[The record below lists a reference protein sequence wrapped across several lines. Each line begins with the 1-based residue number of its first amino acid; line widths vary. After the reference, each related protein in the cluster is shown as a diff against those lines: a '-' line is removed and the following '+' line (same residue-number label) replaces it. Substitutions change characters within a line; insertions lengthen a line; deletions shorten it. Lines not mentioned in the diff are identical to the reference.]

1 MKKMN
6 FASITA
12 GLDTLKD
19 VMQQNAEIAQD
30 KLIDVSFIDFAPQN
44 TFAADDTDES
54 IRELADSIELLGL
67 LEPLV
72 VVRDNDRYTL
82 IAGERRYRAITQCLH
97 WSTVPC
103 RVFDGEALSRN
114 RKQLMLHEANGQRD
128 LSAGRQLQIFEE
140 YNALLEEMMQ
150 NGEYTGAKLGLIAKK
165 MQISDRQVRK
175 YKRIAEQ
182 LTQQEKEMLA
192 AGELTVNE
200 ASRLAVARSKKAE
213 LGSDSQKQPEVQPE
227 PSSGSGEL
235 PEAEPEP
242 SSGSEELPEAEPEP
256 GSGSG
261 ELPETK
267 PEPSSGSGEPP
278 EAQSE
283 PSSGFGELPEAQPE
297 PSSVSGELPEAQPE
311 PSSGF
316 GEPPE
321 AQPEPSSGSI
331 EEVERFKT
339 PEARKALLEE
349 IILSAYIWTP
359 EKLYADYVQQMPT
372 TKEAIAEIIKPRYN
386 FRSCSITLRDLEGEC
401 TLNASKMI
409 VEIDNPRTTVI
420 YSYTEVDAMIRELY
434 RAHEREARK

>member
-82 IAGERRYRAITQCLH
+82 IAGERRYRAITECLH

-150 NGEYTGAKLGLIAKK
+150 NGEYTGTKLGLIAKK

-213 LGSDSQKQPEVQPE
+213 
-227 PSSGSGEL
+227 
-235 PEAEPEP
+235 
-242 SSGSEELPEAEPEP
+242 
-256 GSGSG
+256 
-261 ELPETK
+261 
-267 PEPSSGSGEPP
+267 
-278 EAQSE
+278 
-283 PSSGFGELPEAQPE
+283 
-297 PSSVSGELPEAQPE
+297 PSSVSGELPGAQPE
-311 PSSGF
+311 LGSGSE
-316 GEPPE
+316 EPPE

-409 VEIDNPRTTVI
+409 VEINNPRTTVI
-420 YSYTEVDAMIRELY
+420 YGYTEVDAMIRELY

>member
-30 KLIDVSFIDFAPQN
+30 KLIDVSFIDFASQN

-72 VVRDNDRYTL
+72 VVRDDDRYTL
-82 IAGERRYRAITQCLH
+82 IAGERRYKAITQCLH

-150 NGEYTGAKLGLIAKK
+150 NGDYTGAKLGLIAKK

-182 LTQQEKEMLA
+182 LTRQEKEMLA
-192 AGELTVNE
+192 AGELTVTE
-200 ASRLAVARSKKAE
+200 ASQIAVARSKKSE
-213 LGSDSQKQPEVQPE
+213 L
-227 PSSGSGEL
+227 SSGSVER
-235 PEAEPEP
+235 PEV
-242 SSGSEELPEAEPEP
+242 
-256 GSGSG
+256 
-261 ELPETK
+261 K
-267 PEPSSGSGEPP
+267 PEPSSGSAERP
-278 EAQSE
+278 E
-283 PSSGFGELPEAQPE
+283 
-297 PSSVSGELPEAQPE
+297 VKPE
-311 PSSGF
+311 PSSGLA
-316 GEPPE
+316 EQPE
-321 AQPEPSSGSI
+321 VKPEPSSGSAEQPEVKPEPSSGYK
-331 EEVERFKT
+331 EEAERFKT
-339 PEARKALLEE
+339 PEARKVLLEE
-349 IILSAYIWTP
+349 LILFGCIWEP
-359 EKLYADYVQQMPT
+359 EKLHADYVQQMPT
-372 TKEAIAEIIKPRYN
+372 TKEAIAEILKPRYN
-386 FRSCSITLRDLEGEC
+386 FRSCSISLNGLEGQC
-401 TLNASKMI
+401 TLNASKLI

-434 RAHEREARK
+434 RGGKLEVRR

>member
-82 IAGERRYRAITQCLH
+82 IAGERRYRAITECLH

-150 NGEYTGAKLGLIAKK
+150 NGEYTGTKLGLIAKK

-213 LGSDSQKQPEVQPE
+213 
-227 PSSGSGEL
+227 PSSGFGEQ
-235 PEAEPEP
+235 
-242 SSGSEELPEAEPEP
+242 
-256 GSGSG
+256 
-261 ELPETK
+261 
-267 PEPSSGSGEPP
+267 P

-283 PSSGFGELPEAQPE
+283 PSS
-297 PSSVSGELPEAQPE
+297 VSGEL
-311 PSSGF
+311 
-316 GEPPE
+316 PE

>member
-82 IAGERRYRAITQCLH
+82 IAGERRYRAITECLH

-150 NGEYTGAKLGLIAKK
+150 NGEYTGTKLGLIAKK

-213 LGSDSQKQPEVQPE
+213 
-227 PSSGSGEL
+227 PSSGSGEQ
-235 PEAEPEP
+235 
-242 SSGSEELPEAEPEP
+242 
-256 GSGSG
+256 
-261 ELPETK
+261 
-267 PEPSSGSGEPP
+267 P

-283 PSSGFGELPEAQPE
+283 PSSGFGEL
-297 PSSVSGELPEAQPE
+297 
-311 PSSGF
+311 
-316 GEPPE
+316 PE

-359 EKLYADYVQQMPT
+359 EKLYTDYVQQMPT

-401 TLNASKMI
+401 TLNTSKMI

>member
-82 IAGERRYRAITQCLH
+82 IAGERRYRAITECLH

-150 NGEYTGAKLGLIAKK
+150 NGEYTGTKLGLIAKK

-213 LGSDSQKQPEVQPE
+213 
-227 PSSGSGEL
+227 
-235 PEAEPEP
+235 
-242 SSGSEELPEAEPEP
+242 
-256 GSGSG
+256 
-261 ELPETK
+261 
-267 PEPSSGSGEPP
+267 
-278 EAQSE
+278 
-283 PSSGFGELPEAQPE
+283 
-297 PSSVSGELPEAQPE
+297 PSSV
-311 PSSGF
+311 
-316 GEPPE
+316 
-321 AQPEPSSGSI
+321 SI

-409 VEIDNPRTTVI
+409 VEINNPRTTVI
-420 YSYTEVDAMIRELY
+420 YGYTEVDAMIRELY

>member
-82 IAGERRYRAITQCLH
+82 IAGERRYRAITECLH

-150 NGEYTGAKLGLIAKK
+150 NGEYTGTKLGLIAKK

-213 LGSDSQKQPEVQPE
+213 
-227 PSSGSGEL
+227 PSSGSGEQ
-235 PEAEPEP
+235 
-242 SSGSEELPEAEPEP
+242 
-256 GSGSG
+256 
-261 ELPETK
+261 
-267 PEPSSGSGEPP
+267 P

-311 PSSGF
+311 PSSGSE
-316 GEPPE
+316 EPPE
-321 AQPEPSSGSI
+321 AEPEPSSGSI

-386 FRSCSITLRDLEGEC
+386 FRSCSITIRDLEGEC

>member
-30 KLIDVSFIDFAPQN
+30 KLIDVSFIDFASQN

-72 VVRDNDRYTL
+72 VVRDDDRYTL
-82 IAGERRYRAITQCLH
+82 IAGERRYKAITQCLH

-150 NGEYTGAKLGLIAKK
+150 NGDYTGAKLGLIAKK

-182 LTQQEKEMLA
+182 LTRQEKEMLA
-192 AGELTVNE
+192 AGELTVTE
-200 ASRLAVARSKKAE
+200 ASQIAVARSKKSE
-213 LGSDSQKQPEVQPE
+213 L
-227 PSSGSGEL
+227 SSGSVER
-235 PEAEPEP
+235 PEV
-242 SSGSEELPEAEPEP
+242 
-256 GSGSG
+256 
-261 ELPETK
+261 K
-267 PEPSSGSGEPP
+267 PEPSSGSAERP
-278 EAQSE
+278 E
-283 PSSGFGELPEAQPE
+283 
-297 PSSVSGELPEAQPE
+297 VKPE
-311 PSSGF
+311 PSSGWA
-316 GEPPE
+316 EQPE
-321 AQPEPSSGSI
+321 VKPEQSSGSVERPEVKPEPSSGSTERQEI
-331 EEVERFKT
+331 KPELSSGYKEEAERFKT
-339 PEARKALLEE
+339 PEARKVLLEE
-349 IILSAYIWTP
+349 LILFGCIWEP
-359 EKLYADYVQQMPT
+359 EKLHADYVQQMPT
-372 TKEAIAEIIKPRYN
+372 TKEAIAEILKPRYN
-386 FRSCSITLRDLEGEC
+386 FRSCSISLNGLEGQC
-401 TLNASKMI
+401 TLNASKLI

-434 RAHEREARK
+434 RGGKLEVRR

>member
-150 NGEYTGAKLGLIAKK
+150 NGEYTGTKLGLIAKK

-213 LGSDSQKQPEVQPE
+213 
-227 PSSGSGEL
+227 PSSGSGEQ
-235 PEAEPEP
+235 
-242 SSGSEELPEAEPEP
+242 
-256 GSGSG
+256 
-261 ELPETK
+261 
-267 PEPSSGSGEPP
+267 P

-297 PSSVSGELPEAQPE
+297 PSSGFGELPEAQPE
-311 PSSGF
+311 PSSGSE
-316 GEPPE
+316 EPPE
-321 AQPEPSSGSI
+321 AEPEPSSGSI

-401 TLNASKMI
+401 TLNTSKMI
-409 VEIDNPRTTVI
+409 VEINNPRTTVI

>member
-1 MKKMN
+1 MKKMD

-30 KLIDVSFIDFAPQN
+30 KLIDVSSIDFAPQN

-82 IAGERRYRAITQCLH
+82 IAGERRYRAITECLH

-213 LGSDSQKQPEVQPE
+213 
-227 PSSGSGEL
+227 PSSGSGEQ
-235 PEAEPEP
+235 
-242 SSGSEELPEAEPEP
+242 
-256 GSGSG
+256 
-261 ELPETK
+261 
-267 PEPSSGSGEPP
+267 P

-311 PSSGF
+311 PSSGSE
-316 GEPPE
+316 EPPE

-401 TLNASKMI
+401 TLNTSKMI

>member
-150 NGEYTGAKLGLIAKK
+150 NGEYTGTKLGLIAKK

-213 LGSDSQKQPEVQPE
+213 
-227 PSSGSGEL
+227 PSSVSGEL
-235 PEAEPEP
+235 
-242 SSGSEELPEAEPEP
+242 
-256 GSGSG
+256 
-261 ELPETK
+261 
-267 PEPSSGSGEPP
+267 P

-311 PSSGF
+311 PSSGSE
-316 GEPPE
+316 EPPE
-321 AQPEPSSGSI
+321 AEPEPSSGSI

-386 FRSCSITLRDLEGEC
+386 FRSCSITLSDLEGEC
-401 TLNASKMI
+401 TLNTSKMI

>member
-150 NGEYTGAKLGLIAKK
+150 NGEYTGTKLGLIAKK

-213 LGSDSQKQPEVQPE
+213 
-227 PSSGSGEL
+227 PSSGSGEQ
-235 PEAEPEP
+235 
-242 SSGSEELPEAEPEP
+242 
-256 GSGSG
+256 
-261 ELPETK
+261 
-267 PEPSSGSGEPP
+267 P

-311 PSSGF
+311 PSSGSE
-316 GEPPE
+316 EPPE
-321 AQPEPSSGSI
+321 AEPEPSSGSI

-386 FRSCSITLRDLEGEC
+386 FRSCSITLSDLEGEC
-401 TLNASKMI
+401 TLNTSKMI

-434 RAHEREARK
+434 RAHKREARK

>member
-82 IAGERRYRAITQCLH
+82 IAGERRYRAITECLH

-150 NGEYTGAKLGLIAKK
+150 NGEYTGTKLGLIAKK

-213 LGSDSQKQPEVQPE
+213 
-227 PSSGSGEL
+227 PSSGSGEQ
-235 PEAEPEP
+235 
-242 SSGSEELPEAEPEP
+242 
-256 GSGSG
+256 
-261 ELPETK
+261 
-267 PEPSSGSGEPP
+267 P

-283 PSSGFGELPEAQPE
+283 PSSGFGEL
-297 PSSVSGELPEAQPE
+297 
-311 PSSGF
+311 
-316 GEPPE
+316 PE

-401 TLNASKMI
+401 TLNTSKMI
-409 VEIDNPRTTVI
+409 VEINNPRTTVI

>member
-82 IAGERRYRAITQCLH
+82 IAGERRYRAITECLH

-150 NGEYTGAKLGLIAKK
+150 NGEYTGTKLGLIAKK

-200 ASRLAVARSKKAE
+200 ASRLAVVRSKK
-213 LGSDSQKQPEVQPE
+213 S
-227 PSSGSGEL
+227 
-235 PEAEPEP
+235 
-242 SSGSEELPEAEPEP
+242 
-256 GSGSG
+256 
-261 ELPETK
+261 
-267 PEPSSGSGEPP
+267 
-278 EAQSE
+278 
-283 PSSGFGELPEAQPE
+283 E

-311 PSSGF
+311 PSSGSE
-316 GEPPE
+316 EPPE
-321 AQPEPSSGSI
+321 AEPEPSSGSI

-386 FRSCSITLRDLEGEC
+386 FRSCSITLSDLEGEC
-401 TLNASKMI
+401 TLNTSKMI

>member
-213 LGSDSQKQPEVQPE
+213 
-227 PSSGSGEL
+227 PSSGSGEQ
-235 PEAEPEP
+235 
-242 SSGSEELPEAEPEP
+242 
-256 GSGSG
+256 
-261 ELPETK
+261 
-267 PEPSSGSGEPP
+267 P

-311 PSSGF
+311 PSSGSE
-316 GEPPE
+316 EPPE
-321 AQPEPSSGSI
+321 AEPEPSSGSI

-386 FRSCSITLRDLEGEC
+386 FRSCSITIRDLEGEC

>member
-1 MKKMN
+1 MKKLN
-6 FASITA
+6 LGNITA

-19 VMQQNAEIAQD
+19 LMQQNMEIGRAE
-30 KLIDVSFIDFAPQN
+30 LIDVDLIDFASKN
-44 TFAADDTDES
+44 TFAANDTDES
-54 IRELADSIELLGL
+54 VRELADSIELVGL
-67 LEPLV
+67 LTPLSV
-72 VVRDNDRYTL
+72 IQDGDRYTL
-82 IAGERRYRAITQCLH
+82 FAGERRYKAITQCLH
-97 WSTVPC
+97 WSKAPC
-103 RVFDGEALSRN
+103 HVFDGESSSRN
-114 RKQLMLHEANGQRD
+114 RRQFMLHEANGQRD
-128 LSAGRQLQIFEE
+128 LNSGLQLQIFEE
-140 YNALLEEMMQ
+140 YYELLKDMEEK
-150 NGEYTGAKLGLIAKK
+150 GEYTGAKLGLIAKK
-165 MQISDRQVRK
+165 MQISERQVRK

-213 LGSDSQKQPEVQPE
+213 LSSGSGELPEAQPEPSSGSEELPEAQPE

-235 PEAEPEP
+235 PEAQPEP
-242 SSGSEELPEAEPEP
+242 SSG
-256 GSGSG
+256 
-261 ELPETK
+261 
-267 PEPSSGSGEPP
+267 
-278 EAQSE
+278 
-283 PSSGFGELPEAQPE
+283 
-297 PSSVSGELPEAQPE
+297 SGELPEAQPE

-316 GEPPE
+316 GELAE
-321 AQPEPSSGSI
+321 VQPEPSSGCV

-386 FRSCSITLRDLEGEC
+386 FRSCSITLKDLEGEC

-409 VEIDNPRTTVI
+409 VEINNPRTTVI

>member
-150 NGEYTGAKLGLIAKK
+150 NGEYTGTKLGLIAKK

-200 ASRLAVARSKKAE
+200 ASRLAVVRSKK
-213 LGSDSQKQPEVQPE
+213 S
-227 PSSGSGEL
+227 
-235 PEAEPEP
+235 
-242 SSGSEELPEAEPEP
+242 
-256 GSGSG
+256 
-261 ELPETK
+261 
-267 PEPSSGSGEPP
+267 
-278 EAQSE
+278 
-283 PSSGFGELPEAQPE
+283 E

-311 PSSGF
+311 PSSGSE
-316 GEPPE
+316 EPPE
-321 AQPEPSSGSI
+321 AEPEPSSVSGELAEAQPEPSSGSEEPPEAEPEPSSGSI

-386 FRSCSITLRDLEGEC
+386 FRSCSITLSDLEGEC
-401 TLNASKMI
+401 TLNTSKMI

>member
-150 NGEYTGAKLGLIAKK
+150 NGEYTGTKLGLIAKK

-213 LGSDSQKQPEVQPE
+213 
-227 PSSGSGEL
+227 PSSGSGEQ
-235 PEAEPEP
+235 
-242 SSGSEELPEAEPEP
+242 
-256 GSGSG
+256 
-261 ELPETK
+261 
-267 PEPSSGSGEPP
+267 P

-283 PSSGFGELPEAQPE
+283 PSSGSE
-297 PSSVSGELPEAQPE
+297 
-311 PSSGF
+311 
-316 GEPPE
+316 EPPE

-386 FRSCSITLRDLEGEC
+386 FRSCSITLSDLEGEC
-401 TLNASKMI
+401 TLNTSKMI

>member
-82 IAGERRYRAITQCLH
+82 IAGERRYRAITECLH

-150 NGEYTGAKLGLIAKK
+150 NGEYTGTKLGLIAKK

-213 LGSDSQKQPEVQPE
+213 
-227 PSSGSGEL
+227 PSSGFGEQ
-235 PEAEPEP
+235 
-242 SSGSEELPEAEPEP
+242 
-256 GSGSG
+256 
-261 ELPETK
+261 
-267 PEPSSGSGEPP
+267 P
-278 EAQSE
+278 EAQPE

-297 PSSVSGELPEAQPE
+297 PSSGSGEQPEAQSE
-311 PSSGF
+311 PSSGS
-316 GEPPE
+316 GEQPE
-321 AQPEPSSGSI
+321 AQSEPSSGSI

-401 TLNASKMI
+401 TLNTSKMI

>member
-150 NGEYTGAKLGLIAKK
+150 NGEYTGTKLGLIAKK

-213 LGSDSQKQPEVQPE
+213 PSSVSGELPEAQPE
-227 PSSGSGEL
+227 PSSGSGEQ
-235 PEAEPEP
+235 
-242 SSGSEELPEAEPEP
+242 
-256 GSGSG
+256 
-261 ELPETK
+261 
-267 PEPSSGSGEPP
+267 P

-297 PSSVSGELPEAQPE
+297 PSSGSGEQ
-311 PSSGF
+311 
-316 GEPPE
+316 PE

-401 TLNASKMI
+401 MLNTSKMI

>member
-30 KLIDVSFIDFAPQN
+30 KLIDVSFIDFASQN

-72 VVRDNDRYTL
+72 VVRDDDRYTL
-82 IAGERRYRAITQCLH
+82 IAGERRYKAITQCLH

-140 YNALLEEMMQ
+140 YNALLEEMIQ

-192 AGELTVNE
+192 AGELTVTE
-200 ASRLAVARSKKAE
+200 ASQIAVARSKKAE
-213 LGSDSQKQPEVQPE
+213 
-227 PSSGSGEL
+227 PSSGSVER
-235 PEAEPEP
+235 PEV
-242 SSGSEELPEAEPEP
+242 
-256 GSGSG
+256 
-261 ELPETK
+261 K
-267 PEPSSGSGEPP
+267 PEPSSGSAE
-278 EAQSE
+278 
-283 PSSGFGELPEAQPE
+283 QPE
-297 PSSVSGELPEAQPE
+297 VK
-311 PSSGF
+311 
-316 GEPPE
+316 
-321 AQPEPSSGSI
+321 PEPSSGSTERQEI
-331 EEVERFKT
+331 KPEPSSGSVEQPEVKPEPSSGSAERQEIKPELSSGFTEEAERFET

-349 IILSAYIWTP
+349 LILFGCIWEP
-359 EKLYADYVQQMPT
+359 EKLHADYVQQMPT
-372 TKEAIAEIIKPRYN
+372 TKEAIAKILKPRYN
-386 FRSCSITLRDLEGEC
+386 FWLCSISLNGLEGLC
-401 TLNASKMI
+401 TLNASKLI
-409 VEIDNPRTTVI
+409 VKIDNPCTTVI

-434 RAHEREARK
+434 RGGKLEVRR

>member
-213 LGSDSQKQPEVQPE
+213 
-227 PSSGSGEL
+227 
-235 PEAEPEP
+235 
-242 SSGSEELPEAEPEP
+242 
-256 GSGSG
+256 
-261 ELPETK
+261 
-267 PEPSSGSGEPP
+267 
-278 EAQSE
+278 
-283 PSSGFGELPEAQPE
+283 PSSGFGEQPEAQSE

-311 PSSGF
+311 PSSGS
-316 GEPPE
+316 GEQPEAQPEPSSGSEEPPE

-401 TLNASKMI
+401 TLNTSKMI

>member
-1 MKKMN
+1 MKKMD

-30 KLIDVSFIDFAPQN
+30 KLIDVSSIDFAPQN

-82 IAGERRYRAITQCLH
+82 IAGERRYRTITECLH

-150 NGEYTGAKLGLIAKK
+150 NGEYTGTKLGLIAKK

-213 LGSDSQKQPEVQPE
+213 
-227 PSSGSGEL
+227 PSSGSGEQ
-235 PEAEPEP
+235 
-242 SSGSEELPEAEPEP
+242 
-256 GSGSG
+256 
-261 ELPETK
+261 
-267 PEPSSGSGEPP
+267 P

-311 PSSGF
+311 PSSGSE
-316 GEPPE
+316 EPPE
-321 AQPEPSSGSI
+321 AEPEPSSGSI

-386 FRSCSITLRDLEGEC
+386 FRSCSITLSDLEGEC
-401 TLNASKMI
+401 TLNTSKMI

>member
-150 NGEYTGAKLGLIAKK
+150 NGEYTGTKLGLIAKK

-213 LGSDSQKQPEVQPE
+213 
-227 PSSGSGEL
+227 PSSGFGEQ
-235 PEAEPEP
+235 
-242 SSGSEELPEAEPEP
+242 
-256 GSGSG
+256 
-261 ELPETK
+261 
-267 PEPSSGSGEPP
+267 P

-311 PSSGF
+311 PSSGSE
-316 GEPPE
+316 EPPE
-321 AQPEPSSGSI
+321 AEPEPSSGSI

-386 FRSCSITLRDLEGEC
+386 FRSCSITLSDLEGEC
-401 TLNASKMI
+401 TLNTSKMI

>member
-82 IAGERRYRAITQCLH
+82 IAGERRYRAITECLH

-150 NGEYTGAKLGLIAKK
+150 NGEYTGTKLGLIAKK

-213 LGSDSQKQPEVQPE
+213 
-227 PSSGSGEL
+227 
-235 PEAEPEP
+235 
-242 SSGSEELPEAEPEP
+242 
-256 GSGSG
+256 
-261 ELPETK
+261 
-267 PEPSSGSGEPP
+267 
-278 EAQSE
+278 
-283 PSSGFGELPEAQPE
+283 PSSGFGEQPEAQSE

-311 PSSGF
+311 PSSGS
-316 GEPPE
+316 GEQPEAQPEPSSGSEEPPE

>member
-82 IAGERRYRAITQCLH
+82 IAGERRYRAITECLH

-150 NGEYTGAKLGLIAKK
+150 NGEYTGTKLGLIAKK

-213 LGSDSQKQPEVQPE
+213 
-227 PSSGSGEL
+227 
-235 PEAEPEP
+235 
-242 SSGSEELPEAEPEP
+242 
-256 GSGSG
+256 
-261 ELPETK
+261 
-267 PEPSSGSGEPP
+267 
-278 EAQSE
+278 
-283 PSSGFGELPEAQPE
+283 

-311 PSSGF
+311 PSSGSE
-316 GEPPE
+316 EPPE

-409 VEIDNPRTTVI
+409 VEINNPRTTVI

>member
-150 NGEYTGAKLGLIAKK
+150 NGEYTGTKLGLIAKK

-213 LGSDSQKQPEVQPE
+213 
-227 PSSGSGEL
+227 PSSGSGEQ
-235 PEAEPEP
+235 
-242 SSGSEELPEAEPEP
+242 
-256 GSGSG
+256 
-261 ELPETK
+261 
-267 PEPSSGSGEPP
+267 P

-283 PSSGFGELPEAQPE
+283 PSSGFGEPPEAEPE

-311 PSSGF
+311 PSSGSE
-316 GEPPE
+316 EPPE
-321 AQPEPSSGSI
+321 AEPEPSSGSI

-386 FRSCSITLRDLEGEC
+386 FRSCSITLSDLEGEC
-401 TLNASKMI
+401 TLNTSKMI

>member
-150 NGEYTGAKLGLIAKK
+150 NGEYTGTKLGLIAKK

-213 LGSDSQKQPEVQPE
+213 
-227 PSSGSGEL
+227 PSSGSGEQ
-235 PEAEPEP
+235 
-242 SSGSEELPEAEPEP
+242 
-256 GSGSG
+256 
-261 ELPETK
+261 
-267 PEPSSGSGEPP
+267 P

-283 PSSGFGELPEAQPE
+283 PSSGSE
-297 PSSVSGELPEAQPE
+297 
-311 PSSGF
+311 
-316 GEPPE
+316 EPPE

-401 TLNASKMI
+401 TLNTSKMI

>member
-1 MKKMN
+1 MKKLN
-6 FASITA
+6 LGNITA

-19 VMQQNAEIAQD
+19 LMQQNMEIGRAE
-30 KLIDVSFIDFAPQN
+30 LIDVDLIDFASKN
-44 TFAADDTDES
+44 TFAANDTDES
-54 IRELADSIELLGL
+54 VRELADSIELVGL
-67 LEPLV
+67 LTPLSV
-72 VVRDNDRYTL
+72 IQDGDRYTL
-82 IAGERRYRAITQCLH
+82 FAGERRYKAITQCLH
-97 WSTVPC
+97 WSKAPC
-103 RVFDGEALSRN
+103 HVFDGESSSRN
-114 RKQLMLHEANGQRD
+114 RRRFMLHEANGQRD
-128 LSAGRQLQIFEE
+128 LNAGLQLQIFEE
-140 YNALLEEMMQ
+140 YYELLKDMEEK
-150 NGEYTGAKLGLIAKK
+150 GEYTGAKLGLIAKK
-165 MQISDRQVRK
+165 MQISERQVRK

-213 LGSDSQKQPEVQPE
+213 
-227 PSSGSGEL
+227 PSSGSGEQ
-235 PEAEPEP
+235 
-242 SSGSEELPEAEPEP
+242 
-256 GSGSG
+256 
-261 ELPETK
+261 
-267 PEPSSGSGEPP
+267 P

-311 PSSGF
+311 PSSGSE
-316 GEPPE
+316 EPPE
-321 AQPEPSSGSI
+321 AEPEPSSGSI

-386 FRSCSITLRDLEGEC
+386 FRSCSITLSDLEGEC
-401 TLNASKMI
+401 TLNTSKMI

>member
-82 IAGERRYRAITQCLH
+82 IAGERRYRAITECLH

-150 NGEYTGAKLGLIAKK
+150 NGEYTGTKLGLIAKK

-213 LGSDSQKQPEVQPE
+213 
-227 PSSGSGEL
+227 PSSGSGEQ
-235 PEAEPEP
+235 
-242 SSGSEELPEAEPEP
+242 
-256 GSGSG
+256 
-261 ELPETK
+261 
-267 PEPSSGSGEPP
+267 P

-311 PSSGF
+311 PSSGSE
-316 GEPPE
+316 EPPE

-386 FRSCSITLRDLEGEC
+386 FRSCSITLSDLEGEC
-401 TLNASKMI
+401 TLNTSKMI

>member
-82 IAGERRYRAITQCLH
+82 IAGERRYRAITECLH

-150 NGEYTGAKLGLIAKK
+150 NGEYTGTKLGLIAKK

-213 LGSDSQKQPEVQPE
+213 
-227 PSSGSGEL
+227 PSSGSGEQ
-235 PEAEPEP
+235 
-242 SSGSEELPEAEPEP
+242 
-256 GSGSG
+256 
-261 ELPETK
+261 
-267 PEPSSGSGEPP
+267 P

-283 PSSGFGELPEAQPE
+283 PSSGSE
-297 PSSVSGELPEAQPE
+297 
-311 PSSGF
+311 
-316 GEPPE
+316 EPPE
-321 AQPEPSSGSI
+321 AEPEPSSGSI

-386 FRSCSITLRDLEGEC
+386 FRSCSITLSDLEGEC
-401 TLNASKMI
+401 TLNTSKMI

>member
-150 NGEYTGAKLGLIAKK
+150 NGEYTGTKLGLIAKK

-213 LGSDSQKQPEVQPE
+213 
-227 PSSGSGEL
+227 PSSGSGEQ
-235 PEAEPEP
+235 
-242 SSGSEELPEAEPEP
+242 
-256 GSGSG
+256 
-261 ELPETK
+261 
-267 PEPSSGSGEPP
+267 P

-283 PSSGFGELPEAQPE
+283 PSSVSGELPEAQPE

-311 PSSGF
+311 PSSGSE
-316 GEPPE
+316 EPPE
-321 AQPEPSSGSI
+321 AEPEPSSGSI

-386 FRSCSITLRDLEGEC
+386 FRSCSITLSDLEGEC
-401 TLNASKMI
+401 TLNTSKMI

>member
-30 KLIDVSFIDFAPQN
+30 KLIDVSFIDFASQN

-72 VVRDNDRYTL
+72 VVRDDDRYTL
-82 IAGERRYRAITQCLH
+82 IAGERRYKAITQCLH

-150 NGEYTGAKLGLIAKK
+150 NGDYTGAKLGLIAKK

-182 LTQQEKEMLA
+182 LTRQEKEMLA
-192 AGELTVNE
+192 AGELTVTE
-200 ASRLAVARSKKAE
+200 ASQIAVARSKKSE
-213 LGSDSQKQPEVQPE
+213 L
-227 PSSGSGEL
+227 SSGSVER
-235 PEAEPEP
+235 PEV
-242 SSGSEELPEAEPEP
+242 
-256 GSGSG
+256 
-261 ELPETK
+261 K
-267 PEPSSGSGEPP
+267 PEPSSGSAERP
-278 EAQSE
+278 E
-283 PSSGFGELPEAQPE
+283 
-297 PSSVSGELPEAQPE
+297 VKPE
-311 PSSGF
+311 PSSGLA
-316 GEPPE
+316 EQPE
-321 AQPEPSSGSI
+321 VKPEPSSGSAEQPEVKPEPSSGSTERQEI
-331 EEVERFKT
+331 KPELSSGYKEEAERFKT
-339 PEARKALLEE
+339 PEARKVLLEE
-349 IILSAYIWTP
+349 LILFGCIWEP
-359 EKLYADYVQQMPT
+359 EKLHADYVQQMPT
-372 TKEAIAEIIKPRYN
+372 TKEAIAEILKPRYN
-386 FRSCSITLRDLEGEC
+386 FRSCSISLNGLEGQC
-401 TLNASKMI
+401 TLNASKLI

-434 RAHEREARK
+434 RGGKLEVRR

>member
-150 NGEYTGAKLGLIAKK
+150 NGEYTGTKLGLIAKK

-213 LGSDSQKQPEVQPE
+213 
-227 PSSGSGEL
+227 PSSGSGEQ
-235 PEAEPEP
+235 
-242 SSGSEELPEAEPEP
+242 
-256 GSGSG
+256 
-261 ELPETK
+261 
-267 PEPSSGSGEPP
+267 P

-283 PSSGFGELPEAQPE
+283 PSSGFGEPPEAEPE

-311 PSSGF
+311 PSPGSE
-316 GEPPE
+316 EPPE
-321 AQPEPSSGSI
+321 AEPEPSSGSI

-386 FRSCSITLRDLEGEC
+386 FRSCSITLSDLEGEC
-401 TLNASKMI
+401 TLNTSKMI

>member
-82 IAGERRYRAITQCLH
+82 IAGERRYKAITQCLH

-192 AGELTVNE
+192 AGELTVND

-213 LGSDSQKQPEVQPE
+213 
-227 PSSGSGEL
+227 PSSGSGEQ
-235 PEAEPEP
+235 
-242 SSGSEELPEAEPEP
+242 
-256 GSGSG
+256 
-261 ELPETK
+261 
-267 PEPSSGSGEPP
+267 P

-311 PSSGF
+311 PSSGSE
-316 GEPPE
+316 EPPE
-321 AQPEPSSGSI
+321 AEPEPSSGSI

-386 FRSCSITLRDLEGEC
+386 FRSCSITLSDLEGEC
-401 TLNASKMI
+401 TLNTSKMI

>member
-82 IAGERRYRAITQCLH
+82 IAGERRYRAITECLH

-150 NGEYTGAKLGLIAKK
+150 NGEYTGTKLGLIAKK

-213 LGSDSQKQPEVQPE
+213 
-227 PSSGSGEL
+227 
-235 PEAEPEP
+235 
-242 SSGSEELPEAEPEP
+242 
-256 GSGSG
+256 
-261 ELPETK
+261 
-267 PEPSSGSGEPP
+267 
-278 EAQSE
+278 
-283 PSSGFGELPEAQPE
+283 PSSGFGEQPEAQSE

-311 PSSGF
+311 PSSGSGEQPEAQSEPSSGSGEQPEAQPEPSSGSGELPETKPEPSSGF
-316 GEPPE
+316 GELPE

-386 FRSCSITLRDLEGEC
+386 FRSCSITLRDFEGEC
-401 TLNASKMI
+401 TLNTSKMI

>member
-1 MKKMN
+1 MKKMD

-82 IAGERRYRAITQCLH
+82 IAGERRYRAITECLH

-150 NGEYTGAKLGLIAKK
+150 NGEYTGTKLGLIAKK

-213 LGSDSQKQPEVQPE
+213 
-227 PSSGSGEL
+227 PSSGSGEQ
-235 PEAEPEP
+235 
-242 SSGSEELPEAEPEP
+242 
-256 GSGSG
+256 
-261 ELPETK
+261 
-267 PEPSSGSGEPP
+267 P

-311 PSSGF
+311 PSSGSE
-316 GEPPE
+316 EPPE
-321 AQPEPSSGSI
+321 AEPEPSSGSI

-401 TLNASKMI
+401 TLNTSKMI

>member
-30 KLIDVSFIDFAPQN
+30 KLIDVSFIDFASQN

-72 VVRDNDRYTL
+72 VVRDDDRYTL
-82 IAGERRYRAITQCLH
+82 IAGERRYKAITQCLH
-97 WSTVPC
+97 WSTVPY

-150 NGEYTGAKLGLIAKK
+150 NGDYTGAKLGLIAKK

-182 LTQQEKEMLA
+182 LTRQEKEMLA
-192 AGELTVNE
+192 AGELTVTE
-200 ASRLAVARSKKAE
+200 ASQIAVARSKKSE
-213 LGSDSQKQPEVQPE
+213 L
-227 PSSGSGEL
+227 SSGSVER
-235 PEAEPEP
+235 PEV
-242 SSGSEELPEAEPEP
+242 
-256 GSGSG
+256 
-261 ELPETK
+261 K
-267 PEPSSGSGEPP
+267 PEPSSGSAERP
-278 EAQSE
+278 E
-283 PSSGFGELPEAQPE
+283 
-297 PSSVSGELPEAQPE
+297 VKPE
-311 PSSGF
+311 PSSGLA
-316 GEPPE
+316 EQPE
-321 AQPEPSSGSI
+321 VKPEPSSGSAEQPEVKPEPSSGSTERQEI
-331 EEVERFKT
+331 KPELSSGYKEEAERFKT
-339 PEARKALLEE
+339 PEARKVLLEE
-349 IILSAYIWTP
+349 LILFGCIWEP
-359 EKLYADYVQQMPT
+359 EKLHADYVQQMPT
-372 TKEAIAEIIKPRYN
+372 TKEAIAEILKPRYN
-386 FRSCSITLRDLEGEC
+386 FRSCSISLNGLEGQC
-401 TLNASKMI
+401 TLNASKLI

-434 RAHEREARK
+434 RGGKLEVRR

>member
-150 NGEYTGAKLGLIAKK
+150 NGEYTGTKLGLIAKK

-213 LGSDSQKQPEVQPE
+213 
-227 PSSGSGEL
+227 PSSGSGEQ
-235 PEAEPEP
+235 
-242 SSGSEELPEAEPEP
+242 
-256 GSGSG
+256 
-261 ELPETK
+261 
-267 PEPSSGSGEPP
+267 P

-311 PSSGF
+311 PSSVSGELPEAQPEPSS
-316 GEPPE
+316 GSEEPPE
-321 AQPEPSSGSI
+321 AEPEPSSGSI

-386 FRSCSITLRDLEGEC
+386 FRSCSITLSDLEGEC
-401 TLNASKMI
+401 TLNTSKMI